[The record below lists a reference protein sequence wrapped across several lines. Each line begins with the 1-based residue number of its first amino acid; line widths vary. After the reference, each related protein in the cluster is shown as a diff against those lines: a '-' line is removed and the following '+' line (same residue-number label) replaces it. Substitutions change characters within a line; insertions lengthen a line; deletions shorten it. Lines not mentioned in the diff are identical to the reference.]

1 MSVILQKKYIT
12 AEEFETYPE
21 DCRYDLIE
29 GELVPMPPMP
39 GANHGA
45 TTYSLGFEVG
55 FFVRSN
61 DLGICFTAETR
72 FTIEYNPDTS
82 IGPDFAFV
90 AKDRLTLPLPDVF
103 LRLAPDLVLEVPSP
117 SDRKTKV
124 EAKMQRWIRAGV
136 RLGWEL
142 DIEREVLTVYRP
154 DREPRTVDIYG
165 TIEGEDVLPGFTLPM
180 RRLFPENR

>member
-1 MSVILQKKYIT
+1 MSVQLKSRLIT
-12 AEEFETYPE
+12 AEEFECFE
-21 DCRYDLIE
+21 SQERYDLIE
-29 GELVPMPPMP
+29 GELVEMPPMP

-61 DLGICFTAETR
+61 DLGVCFTAETR

-90 AKDRLTLPLPDVF
+90 AKARVTFPLPDGF
-103 LRLAPDLVLEVPSP
+103 LRLAPDLVLEVRSP
-117 SDRKTKV
+117 SDTRLEA
-124 EAKMQRWIRAGV
+124 EAKMQRWIGAGV

-142 DIEREVLTVYRP
+142 NMRNRVLTIYRP
-154 DREPRTVDIYG
+154 NEPTRTVDING
-165 TIEGEDVLPGFTLPM
+165 TIGGEDVLPGFTLSM
-180 RRLFPENR
+180 RRLFPDAP